1 MRIALINEN
10 SQADKNQI
18 IEAALKKTAV
28 PFGHIVFNYGMYS
41 PEDEAQLN
49 YIQVGVLA
57 SILLA
62 AKAADFIVTGCGT
75 GEGAMLACNSFPGLL
90 CGHVANPCD
99 AYLFAQVNDGNC
111 VSLPFAQG
119 FGWGAE
125 LNLQYTFEKLFG
137 TSGGQGYPQ
146 ERAGIEQQNKKI
158 LDGVRANNFKDLAT
172 CLQGLDQGLV
182 KGAVAGKRFRELFFE
197 SCTDGPIT
205 DYVMTLVG

>member
-125 LNLQYTFEKLFG
+125 LNLEYTFEKLFG
-137 TSGGQGYPQ
+137 SRGGQGYPR
-146 ERAGIEQQNKKI
+146 ERAEAEQRNKRI
-158 LDGVRANNFKDLAT
+158 LDQVRASNFKDLAT
-172 CLQGLDQGLV
+172 CLQGLDQELV
-182 KGAVAGKRFRELFFE
+182 RGAVAGTKFRGLFFAG
-197 SCTDGPIT
+197 CADGPVS